1 MPSRVRFVWAGCVH
15 DEWNVGWRWLDIT
28 TVCICRYFTAKS
40 ALEYGLIDRIL
51 QMPRTQALR

>member
-1 MPSRVRFVWAGCVH
+1 M
-15 DEWNVGWRWLDIT
+15 DIALLG
-28 TVCICRYFTAKS
+28 IKSMNWSFYRYFTAKS

>member
-1 MPSRVRFVWAGCVH
+1 MAGTLGWH
-15 DEWNVGWRWLDIT
+15 WHIINVL
-28 TVCICRYFTAKS
+28 CLCRYFTAKS